1 MFATIWSKIFAMQLP
16 VLATFDLRSIYEQ
29 RLVCDC
35 LVHAVPDR
43 DQRVNV
49 KSVAGGFLN
58 SISDYKDY
66 AFYYNNDKI
75 TAYI

>member
-1 MFATIWSKIFAMQLP
+1 MCACDY
-16 VLATFDLRSIYEQ
+16 LARQSNICDAVGARDDALRSIYEQ
-29 RLVCDC
+29 RFVCDC
-35 LVHAVPDR
+35 LVHAVPGR

-66 AFYYNNDKI
+66 AFYYNKDKI
-75 TAYI
+75 TA